1 MTMRLRYTLEYWIG
15 GRKVQLIAP
24 EMRNLRRSLEELLGK
39 DQWFDLRRTFI
50 DNSSEVTVHV
60 DKNEV
65 VATLAQL
72 RRDLD
77 NSPQGAHVL
86 GD

>member
-24 EMRNLRRSLEELLGK
+24 EMRNLRRSLEELLDK
-39 DQWFDLRRTFI
+39 DQWFDLHRTFI

>member
-24 EMRNLRRSLEELLGK
+24 EMRNLRRSLEELLDK